1 MIDKL
6 IDKNNRKLC
15 FYIYLILLL
24 ATGVIGQL
32 SDFMYTVFAFLILPL
47 IVIFTIAIIILMIWI
62 SVNAYSYI
70 FQDVLKINF
79 NSEQKEEK
87 SKKSA
92 NEELKEYAE
101 RIIKQ
106 KENKK

>member
-15 FYIYLILLL
+15 FYIYLMLLL
-24 ATGVIGQL
+24 ATGVLGQFFDL
-32 SDFMYTVFAFLILPL
+32 MYAILVLLILPL
-47 IVIFTIAIIILMIWI
+47 VIIAALVIIVLMIFIAI
-62 SVNAYSYI
+62 NAYSYI
-70 FQDVLKINF
+70 FKDILKISF
-79 NSEQKEEK
+79 NNKQKENEPR
-87 SKKSA
+87 KSA

>member
-24 ATGVIGQL
+24 ATGVLGQFFDL
-32 SDFMYTVFAFLILPL
+32 MYTILVLLIFPL
-47 IVIFTIAIIILMIWI
+47 IVIAALAIIVLMIFI
-62 SVNAYSYI
+62 AVNAYSYI
-70 FQDVLKINF
+70 FKDILKISFDN
-79 NSEQKEEK
+79 EQKENK
-87 SKKSA
+87 PKKSA

-101 RIIKQ
+101 RLIK
-106 KENKK
+106 NKK

>member
-15 FYIYLILLL
+15 FYIYLALLL
-24 ATGVIGQL
+24 ATGVLGQFFDL
-32 SDFMYTVFAFLILPL
+32 MYSILVLLILPL
-47 IVIFTIAIIILMIWI
+47 IIVSALTIIVLMIYI
-62 SVNAYSYI
+62 AVNAYSYI
-70 FQDVLKINF
+70 FKDILKINL

-87 SKKSA
+87 TKKSA

>member
-6 IDKNNRKLC
+6 IDKNNKKLC

-47 IVIFTIAIIILMIWI
+47 IVIFAIAIIILMIWI

-79 NSEQKEEK
+79 NSEQKEKK

>member
-1 MIDKL
+1 MMDK
-6 IDKNNRKLC
+6 KNKRLC
-15 FYIYLILLL
+15 FFIYLALLL
-24 ATGVIGQL
+24 VTGVIGQL
-32 SDFMYTVFAFLILPL
+32 SDFIYTVFAFLILPL
-47 IVIFTIAIIILMIWI
+47 IVIFAIAIIILMIWI

-70 FQDVLKINF
+70 FQDILKINF

-92 NEELKEYAE
+92 NEELKEHAK

-106 KENKK
+106 KEE

>member
-47 IVIFTIAIIILMIWI
+47 IVIFAIAIIILMIFI
-62 SVNAYSYI
+62 AINAYSYI
-70 FQDVLKINF
+70 FKDILKISFDNK
-79 NSEQKEEK
+79 QKENE
-87 SKKSA
+87 SRKSA

-101 RIIKQ
+101 RLIK
-106 KENKK
+106 NKK

>member
-24 ATGVIGQL
+24 ATGVLGQL

-47 IVIFTIAIIILMIWI
+47 IVIFAIAIIVLMIFI
-62 SVNAYSYI
+62 AVNAYSYI
-70 FQDVLKINF
+70 FKDILKINF
-79 NSEQKEEK
+79 NSERKEEK
-87 SKKSA
+87 PKKTA
-92 NEELKEYAE
+92 NEELKKYAE

>member
-15 FYIYLILLL
+15 FYIYLVLLL
-24 ATGVIGQL
+24 ATGVLGQFFDL
-32 SDFMYTVFAFLILPL
+32 MYAILVLLIFPL
-47 IVIFTIAIIILMIWI
+47 VIIAALVIIALMIFIAI
-62 SVNAYSYI
+62 NAYSYI
-70 FQDVLKINF
+70 FKDILKISFDNK
-79 NSEQKEEK
+79 QKEDK
-87 SKKSA
+87 PRKSA

>member
-32 SDFMYTVFAFLILPL
+32 SDFIYTVFAFLILPL
-47 IVIFTIAIIILMIWI
+47 IVIFAIAIIILMIWI

-70 FQDVLKINF
+70 FKDILKINL
-79 NSEQKEEK
+79 NSERKEEK
-87 SKKSA
+87 PKKTA
-92 NEELKEYAE
+92 NKELKEYAE
-101 RIIKQ
+101 KIIKQ

>member
-47 IVIFTIAIIILMIWI
+47 IVIFALAIIVLMIYI
-62 SVNAYSYI
+62 AVNAYSYI
-70 FQDVLKINF
+70 FKDILKISFDNK
-79 NSEQKEEK
+79 QKEEK

>member
-24 ATGVIGQL
+24 ATGVLGQL

-47 IVIFTIAIIILMIWI
+47 IVIFAIAIIVLMIFI
-62 SVNAYSYI
+62 AVNAYSYI
-70 FQDVLKINF
+70 FKDILKISFDN
-79 NSEQKEEK
+79 EQKENK
-87 SKKSA
+87 PKKFA

-101 RIIKQ
+101 KIIKQ
-106 KENKK
+106 RKSKE

>member
-1 MIDKL
+1 MMDK
-6 IDKNNRKLC
+6 KNKRLC
-15 FYIYLILLL
+15 FFIYLALLL
-24 ATGVIGQL
+24 VTGVIGQI

-47 IVIFTIAIIILMIWI
+47 IVIFAIAIIILMIWI
-62 SVNAYSYI
+62 SINAYSYI

-106 KENKK
+106 EENKK

>member
-1 MIDKL
+1 MMDK
-6 IDKNNRKLC
+6 KNKRLC
-15 FYIYLILLL
+15 FFIYLALLL
-24 ATGVIGQL
+24 VTGVIGQL
-32 SDFMYTVFAFLILPL
+32 SDLMYTVFAFLILPL
-47 IVIFTIAIIILMIWI
+47 ILIFAIAIIILMIWI
-62 SVNAYSYI
+62 SINSYSYI

-79 NSEQKEEK
+79 NSNQKEEK

-101 RIIKQ
+101 KIIKQ

>member
-32 SDFMYTVFAFLILPL
+32 FDFMYTVFAFLILPL
-47 IVIFTIAIIILMIWI
+47 IVIFAIAIIILMIWI

-70 FQDVLKINF
+70 FKDILKISFDN
-79 NSEQKEEK
+79 EQKENK
-87 SKKSA
+87 PKKSA

>member
-24 ATGVIGQL
+24 ATGVLGQFFDL
-32 SDFMYTVFAFLILPL
+32 MYAILVLLIFPL
-47 IVIFTIAIIILMIWI
+47 ITIAALAIIVLMIFI
-62 SVNAYSYI
+62 AVNAYSYI
-70 FQDVLKINF
+70 FKDILKISFDN
-79 NSEQKEEK
+79 EQKENK
-87 SKKSA
+87 PKKSA

-101 RIIKQ
+101 RLIK
-106 KENKK
+106 NKK

>member
-6 IDKNNRKLC
+6 IDKNNKKLC

-47 IVIFTIAIIILMIWI
+47 IVIFAIAIIILMIWI

-70 FQDVLKINF
+70 FQDVLKISFDNK
-79 NSEQKEEK
+79 QKENK
-87 SKKSA
+87 PKKSA

-101 RIIKQ
+101 RLIK
-106 KENKK
+106 NKK

>member
-1 MIDKL
+1 
-6 IDKNNRKLC
+6 
-15 FYIYLILLL
+15 
-24 ATGVIGQL
+24 
-32 SDFMYTVFAFLILPL
+32 
-47 IVIFTIAIIILMIWI
+47 MIWI

-87 SKKSA
+87 PKKSA

-101 RIIKQ
+101 KIMKQ
-106 KENKK
+106 RKDKE

>member
-1 MIDKL
+1 MDK
-6 IDKNNRKLC
+6 KNKRLC
-15 FYIYLILLL
+15 FFIYLALLL
-24 ATGVIGQL
+24 VTGVIGQI
-32 SDFMYTVFAFLILPL
+32 SDFIYTVFAFLILPL
-47 IVIFTIAIIILMIWI
+47 IVIFAIAIIMLMIWI
-62 SVNAYSYI
+62 SINAYSYI

>member
-47 IVIFTIAIIILMIWI
+47 IVIFAIAIIILMIFI
-62 SVNAYSYI
+62 AINAYSYI
-70 FQDVLKINF
+70 FKDILKISFDNK
-79 NSEQKEEK
+79 QKENE
-87 SKKSA
+87 SRKSA
-92 NEELKEYAE
+92 NKELKEYAE
-101 RIIKQ
+101 RLIK
-106 KENKK
+106 NKK

>member
-1 MIDKL
+1 MDK
-6 IDKNNRKLC
+6 KNKRLC
-15 FYIYLILLL
+15 FFIYLALLL
-24 ATGVIGQL
+24 VTGVIGQL

-47 IVIFTIAIIILMIWI
+47 IVIFAIAIIILMIWI

-87 SKKSA
+87 PRKSA

-106 KENKK
+106 RENKK

>member
-1 MIDKL
+1 MDK
-6 IDKNNRKLC
+6 KNKRLC
-15 FYIYLILLL
+15 FFIYLALLL
-24 ATGVIGQL
+24 VTGVIGQI
-32 SDFMYTVFAFLILPL
+32 SDFIYTVFAFLILPL
-47 IVIFTIAIIILMIWI
+47 IVIFAITIIILMIWI

-101 RIIKQ
+101 KIIKQ

>member
-15 FYIYLILLL
+15 FYVYLVLLL
-24 ATGVIGQL
+24 ATGVLGQFFDL
-32 SDFMYTVFAFLILPL
+32 MYSILVLLILPL
-47 IVIFTIAIIILMIWI
+47 VIIAALIIIILMIWI

-70 FQDVLKINF
+70 FQDVLKISFDNK
-79 NSEQKEEK
+79 QKENEPR
-87 SKKSA
+87 KSA

-101 RIIKQ
+101 RLIK
-106 KENKK
+106 NKK

>member
-1 MIDKL
+1 MMDK
-6 IDKNNRKLC
+6 KNKRLC
-15 FYIYLILLL
+15 FFIYLALLL
-24 ATGVIGQL
+24 VTGVIGQL

-47 IVIFTIAIIILMIWI
+47 IVIFAIAIIILMIWI

-87 SKKSA
+87 PRKSA

-106 KENKK
+106 RENKK

>member
-1 MIDKL
+1 MMDK
-6 IDKNNRKLC
+6 KNKRLC
-15 FYIYLILLL
+15 FFIYLALLL
-24 ATGVIGQL
+24 VTGVIGQI
-32 SDFMYTVFAFLILPL
+32 SDFIYTVFAFLILPL
-47 IVIFTIAIIILMIWI
+47 IVIFAIAIIILMIWI

-101 RIIKQ
+101 KIIKQ

>member
-1 MIDKL
+1 MMDK
-6 IDKNNRKLC
+6 KNKRLC
-15 FYIYLILLL
+15 FFIYLALLL
-24 ATGVIGQL
+24 VTGVIGQL
-32 SDFMYTVFAFLILPL
+32 SDFIYTVFAFLILPL
-47 IVIFTIAIIILMIWI
+47 IVIFAIAIIILMIWI
-62 SVNAYSYI
+62 SINAYSYI
-70 FQDVLKINF
+70 FQDILKINF

>member
-1 MIDKL
+1 MDK
-6 IDKNNRKLC
+6 KNKRLC
-15 FYIYLILLL
+15 FFIYLALLL
-24 ATGVIGQL
+24 VTGVIGQL
-32 SDFMYTVFAFLILPL
+32 FDLIYTIFAFLILPL
-47 IVIFTIAIIILMIWI
+47 IVIFAIAIIILMIWI

-106 KENKK
+106 RENKK

>member
-1 MIDKL
+1 MDK
-6 IDKNNRKLC
+6 KNKRLC
-15 FYIYLILLL
+15 FFIYLALLL
-24 ATGVIGQL
+24 VTGVIGQL
-32 SDFMYTVFAFLILPL
+32 SDFIYTVFAFLILPL
-47 IVIFTIAIIILMIWI
+47 IVIFAIAIIILMIWI
-62 SVNAYSYI
+62 SINAYSYI
-70 FQDVLKINF
+70 FQDILKINF

>member
-47 IVIFTIAIIILMIWI
+47 IVIFSIAIIILMIWI

>member
-1 MIDKL
+1 MMDK
-6 IDKNNRKLC
+6 KNKRLC
-15 FYIYLILLL
+15 FFIYLALLL
-24 ATGVIGQL
+24 VTGVIGQI
-32 SDFMYTVFAFLILPL
+32 SDFIYTVFAFLILPL
-47 IVIFTIAIIILMIWI
+47 IVIFAIAIIMLMIWI
-62 SVNAYSYI
+62 SINAYSYI

-92 NEELKEYAE
+92 NEELKEYAK

>member
-1 MIDKL
+1 MMDK
-6 IDKNNRKLC
+6 KNKRLC
-15 FYIYLILLL
+15 FFIYLALLL
-24 ATGVIGQL
+24 VTGVIGQL
-32 SDFMYTVFAFLILPL
+32 SDFIYTVFAFLILPL
-47 IVIFTIAIIILMIWI
+47 IVIFAIAIIILMIWI

-70 FQDVLKINF
+70 FQDILKINF

-87 SKKSA
+87 LKKSA

-101 RIIKQ
+101 KIIKQ

>member
-24 ATGVIGQL
+24 VTGVIGQL

-47 IVIFTIAIIILMIWI
+47 IVIFAIAIIILMIWI

-70 FQDVLKINF
+70 FQDVLKISFDN
-79 NSEQKEEK
+79 EQKENK
-87 SKKSA
+87 PKKSA
-92 NEELKEYAE
+92 NEELKECAE
-101 RIIKQ
+101 RLIK
-106 KENKK
+106 NKK

>member
-6 IDKNNRKLC
+6 TDKNNRKLC

-24 ATGVIGQL
+24 ATGVLGQFFDL
-32 SDFMYTVFAFLILPL
+32 MYAILILLILPL
-47 IVIFTIAIIILMIWI
+47 VIIAALAIIILMIFI
-62 SVNAYSYI
+62 AVNAYSYI
-70 FQDVLKINF
+70 FKDILKISFDN
-79 NSEQKEEK
+79 EQKEDK
-87 SKKSA
+87 PRKSA

>member
-1 MIDKL
+1 MMDK
-6 IDKNNRKLC
+6 KNKRLC
-15 FYIYLILLL
+15 FFIYLALLL
-24 ATGVIGQL
+24 VTGVIGQI
-32 SDFMYTVFAFLILPL
+32 SDFIYTVFAFLILPL
-47 IVIFTIAIIILMIWI
+47 IVIFAITIIILMIWI

-101 RIIKQ
+101 KIIKQ

>member
-1 MIDKL
+1 MDK
-6 IDKNNRKLC
+6 KNKRLC
-15 FYIYLILLL
+15 FFIYLALLL
-24 ATGVIGQL
+24 VTGVIGQI

-47 IVIFTIAIIILMIWI
+47 IVIFAIAIIILMIWI
-62 SVNAYSYI
+62 SINAYSYI

-101 RIIKQ
+101 KIIKQ

>member
-47 IVIFTIAIIILMIWI
+47 IVIFAIAIIILMIWI
-62 SVNAYSYI
+62 SVNDYSYI
-70 FQDVLKINF
+70 FQDVLKISFDN
-79 NSEQKEEK
+79 EQKENK
-87 SKKSA
+87 PKKSA

-101 RIIKQ
+101 RLIK
-106 KENKK
+106 NKK